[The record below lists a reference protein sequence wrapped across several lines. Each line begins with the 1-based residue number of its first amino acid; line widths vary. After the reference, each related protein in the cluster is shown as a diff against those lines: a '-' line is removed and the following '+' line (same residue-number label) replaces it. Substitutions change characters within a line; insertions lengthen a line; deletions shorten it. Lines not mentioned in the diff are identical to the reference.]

1 MRGPPFR
8 GRAMSG
14 RRAIPGLALTLGTTL
29 VYLTLIAFLPIAALL
44 LKAASLGWADFV
56 SIATTRRALS
66 TYRVTILCAAYAT
79 LFNAA
84 FGLLLAWI
92 LTRYQFWG
100 RRVLDGLVDLPF
112 ALPTAVAGVA
122 LVTLFVPNG
131 WLGQWLEPLGI
142 KVAFALPGIVIAMAF
157 TSLPFVVRSVQPV
170 LMEMNRDV
178 EDAGMLLGASD
189 FQIFR
194 RIILP
199 QLLPALLSGCA
210 LAFGRSLG
218 EFGAVIFIAGNIPLK
233 TEIVSLLTIIR
244 IEEFEYSSAA
254 ALAVV
259 MLAAAFVMFFVTN
272 ALQIWYGKRAGAR

>member
-1 MRGPPFR
+1 
-8 GRAMSG
+8 MSG

>member
-1 MRGPPFR
+1 M
-8 GRAMSG
+8 G
-14 RRAIPGLALTLGTTL
+14 RRAVPGLGFTLGTTL

-44 LKAASLGWADFV
+44 LKAADLGWAEFLT
-56 SIATTRRALS
+56 IATSRRAVA
-66 TYRVTILCAAYAT
+66 TYRVTILCALYAT
-79 LFNAA
+79 LFNAV

-92 LTRYQFWG
+92 LARYDFWG
-100 RRVLDGLVDLPF
+100 RRILDALVDLPF

-131 WLGQWLEPLGI
+131 WLGQWLEPMGI

-170 LMEMNRDV
+170 LMELSRDV
-178 EDAGMLLGASD
+178 EDAGMLLGARDS
-189 FQIFR
+189 QIFR

-199 QLLPALLSGCA
+199 ELVPALLSGCA

-259 MLAAAFVMFFVTN
+259 MLAAAFIIFFVTN
-272 ALQIWYGKRAGAR
+272 SLQIWYGRRAGAQ